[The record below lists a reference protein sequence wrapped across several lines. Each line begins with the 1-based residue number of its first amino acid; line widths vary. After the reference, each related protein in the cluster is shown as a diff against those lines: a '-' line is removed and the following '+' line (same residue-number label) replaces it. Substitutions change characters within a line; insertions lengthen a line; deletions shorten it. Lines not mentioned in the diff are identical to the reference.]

1 MKKDF
6 KHILPIFLVVA
17 TLGAGCQKELEEEI
31 AVLKERVEILEE
43 EVSALNKTYQSI
55 SDIAAA
61 IERNDLITAVEK
73 MDDGSY
79 RIVFSSGKVVS
90 LRNGTDGVSPII
102 GIQKENDNYY
112 WTVQMGEQGTVEWL
126 CDSRGLKVRASAIVP
141 KVKVEA
147 TGGKDYWYYS
157 FDEESWYL
165 LEGSGETAHGYSGSA
180 VFSSVDCSSDGV
192 VTITL
197 ADGVNVFQIPTQSK
211 FDDLNAMCDSINNNM
226 RIAGELIEGV
236 DTAIFVKSVTEIVEE
251 GKVVGYD
258 VLFADGRKF
267 PLRSGRDTSSVKVL
281 SIGWDT
287 QGYFYW
293 KIGDEPVRYKGE
305 VVNAD
310 PENIVPVLGAV
321 ARDGRFYF
329 TVTVGDGETE
339 LLLDSE
345 GNPVLASPVRFLEKI
360 EEKNGI
366 IELTLTEKDSRGAQR
381 KVSLIRMEDC
391 TPYLHLSS
399 SSDWKVSKSAETGS
413 FTAAIDSLGINVKGD
428 FSYEIEA
435 VAVDGVKD
443 VSVGEG
449 SDLTSVAGSVK
460 KSITHTVTFSLK
472 ENVNVGDTVSV
483 AVFLSW
489 GNRTIMK
496 VGQLTVK

>member
-1 MKKDF
+1 MKTLKYL
-6 KHILPIFLVVA
+6 LPVFLIAAVFCS
-17 TLGAGCQKELEEEI
+17 GCRKGIEEDI
-31 AVLKERVEILEE
+31 AALKERVAMLEE
-43 EVSALNKTYQSI
+43 EVSSMNSNVQSLSGI
-55 SDIAAA
+55 VSAV
-61 IERNDLITAVEK
+61 ERNDLISKVEK
-73 MDDGSY
+73 RDDGSY
-79 RIVFSSGKVVS
+79 RILFSSGSVVELS
-90 LRNGTDGVSPII
+90 DGVDGVTPII
-102 GIQKENDNYY
+102 GIQKEGDFYY
-112 WTVQMGEQGTVEWL
+112 WTVQMGERSAVKWL
-126 CDSRGLKVRASAIVP
+126 YDSRGLKVRASAIVP
-141 KVKVEA
+141 KVKVED

-157 FDEESWYL
+157 FDEENWYL
-165 LEGSGETAHGYSGSA
+165 LDVSGETAHGYSGSA
-180 VFSSVDCSSDGV
+180 VFSSVDYSGEGV
-192 VTITL
+192 ITITL
-197 ADGVNVFQIPTQSK
+197 ADGITVFRIPTQSG
-211 FDDLNAMCDSINNNM
+211 FDELNAMCDTINNNM
-226 RIAGELIEGV
+226 EIIGDLLRETDTVVFIKELTKIEE
-236 DTAIFVKSVTEIVEE
+236 S
-251 GKVVGYD
+251 GKIVGYD
-258 VLFADGRKF
+258 VVFADGRRF
-267 PLRSGRDTSSVKVL
+267 SLRNGRDAATGKTL

-287 QGYFYW
+287 GGEFHYW
-293 KIGDEPVRYKGE
+293 KMGDSPVMYKGE
-305 VVNAD
+305 IVKAD
-310 PENIVPVLGAV
+310 PENAAPELGAV

-366 IELTLTEKDSRGAQR
+366 IELTLTEKNSRGAQR

-399 SSDWKVSKSAETGS
+399 SSDWKVLKTDGEGS
-413 FTAAIDSLGINVKGD
+413 FTAAIDSLGINEKGD

-449 SDLTSVAGSVK
+449 SGLTSVVGSVK

-483 AVFLSW
+483 AVFLFW

-496 VGQLTVK
+496 VGEVEVN